1 MFENDLIDGPHAR
14 DRIHLVSGLDWHGC
28 FIAKRRS
35 KALSTSLLEAKKKKQ
50 HLYLLKP
57 MLPSAQGLQ
66 FMIFIQSFSPKC
78 LAGNLEFHT
87 TIYWMGL
94 VSVQVTISP

>member
-35 KALSTSLLEAKKKKQ
+35 KALSTSLLEAKKKKKT
-50 HLYLLKP
+50 LIPFKANA
-57 MLPSAQGLQ
+57 S
-66 FMIFIQSFSPKC
+66 KC
-78 LAGNLEFHT
+78 PGF
-87 TIYWMGL
+87 TIHDIY
-94 VSVQVTISP
+94 SVF